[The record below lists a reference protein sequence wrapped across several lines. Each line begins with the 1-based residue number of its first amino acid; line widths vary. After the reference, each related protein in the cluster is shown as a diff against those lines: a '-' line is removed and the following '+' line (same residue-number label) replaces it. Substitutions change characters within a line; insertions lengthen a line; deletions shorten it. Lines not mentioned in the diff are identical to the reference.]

1 MKIQNKQE
9 ALEVLSNLPEKVLIR
24 IALLAQNE
32 KARSYFTCPIKYG
45 AVKGFLK

>member
-9 ALEVLSNLPEKVLIR
+9 ALKVLGSLPEKVLIR
-24 IALLAQNE
+24 MAELSQNE
-32 KARSYFTCPIKYG
+32 KAKSYFTCPIKYG

>member
-9 ALEVLSNLPEKVLIR
+9 ALAVLANLPDKVLIR
-24 IALLAQNE
+24 MASLAQNE
-32 KARSYFTCPIKYG
+32 KAKSYFTCPIKYG